1 LLEVSSGSNTEQDE
15 VPHKSS
21 FQAYL
26 NYSFHQNT
34 WAYRKH
40 RPFLPLDDADNT
52 PIYLLEAYYNEN
64 SE

>member
-1 LLEVSSGSNTEQDE
+1 VSSGNNTEQDE
-15 VPHKSS
+15 VPHKFS
-21 FQAYL
+21 FQACP
-26 NYSFHQNT
+26 NYSFRQNT